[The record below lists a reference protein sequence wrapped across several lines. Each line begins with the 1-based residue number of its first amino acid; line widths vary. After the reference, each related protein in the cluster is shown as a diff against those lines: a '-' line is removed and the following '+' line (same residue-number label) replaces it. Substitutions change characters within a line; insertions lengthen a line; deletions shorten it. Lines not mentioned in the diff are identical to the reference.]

1 MNIILIILIE
11 KKMAN
16 FYEFVLYVQLNE
28 EVDKKTIELSNYNN
42 IYRIKYWS
50 DLDTDVED
58 VKVREITFES
68 QYNIYNYILEK
79 YTGHKINRLIGYVKT
94 PLYV

>member
-1 MNIILIILIE
+1 
-11 KKMAN
+11 MAN